1 MVYFLFA
8 VHIYFCVKTRFVPR
22 YTLRGIR
29 YSLSG
34 GEGAFSAFMQA
45 LGTTVGP
52 GNITGVAVAI
62 SAGGAGAVFWMWLS
76 GIIAMST
83 KYAESYFCLKY
94 RTEKCGGPM
103 VLLAREGY
111 TSTAKLWVI
120 LCVVAGM
127 LMGGAVPSSAL
138 ADTFS
143 CPRIISGALLTLFV
157 IFAIFFGTKGISKI
171 CSFIV
176 PVMSVGFIFLCLV
189 LLFSD
194 IGATKSAVVKIFT
207 EAFDLRALFGGGM
220 GLAVKSGITR
230 GLYSNESGLGSG
242 GVLASSVPSADPH
255 KNALAAMTTC
265 FWDTCVMCA
274 LTGVVFVAQGGAL
287 GCDSKALLLDTFS
300 HSRLFL
306 SVSMALFVYATV
318 LGWYSV
324 ARLSLVYLSPRR
336 RLFDFCF
343 ILSVFVG
350 ALIPARVLWG
360 MADGVNMLMLLPS
373 VFIFIK
379 LSLHSDI
386 KVLE

>member
-1 MVYFLFA
+1 
-8 VHIYFCVKTRFVPR
+8 
-22 YTLRGIR
+22 
-29 YSLSG
+29 
-34 GEGAFSAFMQA
+34 
-45 LGTTVGP
+45 
-52 GNITGVAVAI
+52 
-62 SAGGAGAVFWMWLS
+62 MWLS

-120 LCVVAGM
+120 LCVIAGM

-194 IGATKSAVVKIFT
+194 IGATRAAVVRIFT

-274 LTGVVFVAQGGAL
+274 LTGVVFVAGGGTF
-287 GCDSKALLLDTFS
+287 GCDSKALLLNTFS